1 MFLDDDEE
9 FTGTEQVCV
18 CVCVKLSR
26 PILAVFVGR
35 RRRRRRRRT
44 TTTTT
49 TVDQTSTRL
58 TWVLCLVL
66 LLCLLQDLKRFLDK
80 QAERGLLLKNGQ
92 RYSAAS

>member
-35 RRRRRRRRT
+35 RRTT